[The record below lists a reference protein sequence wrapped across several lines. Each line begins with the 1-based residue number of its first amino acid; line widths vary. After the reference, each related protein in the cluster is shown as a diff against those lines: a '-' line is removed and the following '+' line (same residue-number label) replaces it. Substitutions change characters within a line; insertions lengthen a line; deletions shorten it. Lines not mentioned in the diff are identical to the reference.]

1 MGYDVYGLNPKI
13 NTDVPSIITD
23 FQKKEWSNTTKEE
36 QKEYFAMQ
44 DVWHEENPGEY
55 FRANVWYWRPIWNF
69 VCAACDDFLSD
80 ADMDAGCSNSGD
92 RISKTK
98 AKRIASRLRNLDKQG
113 IIQSWED
120 EMMIPYKKAKEHNKK
135 VEEEMEEF
143 RKEMIEK
150 HGKDIVPA
158 DYPKEDYAKWNEIYS
173 KRDWSSS
180 YPPSR
185 EHIVRF
191 SRFCEESGGFEIC

>member
-1 MGYDVYGLNPKI
+1 MGFDVYGLSPKI

-69 VCAACDDFLSD
+69 VCASCDDFLSD
-80 ADMDAGCSNSGD
+80 ADIFAGDSNSGD
-92 RISKTK
+92 KISKTK

-120 EMMIPYKKAKEHNKK
+120 EMMTHYNKAKEHNKK
-135 VEEEMEEF
+135 VEEELEEL
-143 RKEMIEK
+143 RKEMKEK

-173 KRDWSSS
+173 KKDWSGS

-185 EHIVRF
+185 EYIVRF
-191 SRFCEESGGFEIC
+191 SRFCEESGGFQIC

>member
-1 MGYDVYGLNPKI
+1 MGFDVYGLSPKI
-13 NTDVPSIITD
+13 NTDVPSIVLELERKGWSDATD
-23 FQKKEWSNTTKEE
+23 EE
-36 QKEYFAMQ
+36 KKEYFAMQ
-44 DVWHEENPGEY
+44 DVYHEENPGEY

-69 VCAACDDFLSD
+69 VCASCDDFLSD
-80 ADMDAGCSNSGD
+80 ADIFAGDSNSGD
-92 RISKTK
+92 KISKTK

-120 EMMIPYKKAKEHNKK
+120 EMMSHYNKAKEHNKK
-135 VEEEMEEF
+135 VEEELEEF
-143 RKEMIEK
+143 RKEMKEK
-150 HGKDIVPA
+150 HGSDMAPA
-158 DYPKEDYAKWNEIYS
+158 DYPKKDYAKWNEIYS
-173 KRDWSSS
+173 KRDWSGS